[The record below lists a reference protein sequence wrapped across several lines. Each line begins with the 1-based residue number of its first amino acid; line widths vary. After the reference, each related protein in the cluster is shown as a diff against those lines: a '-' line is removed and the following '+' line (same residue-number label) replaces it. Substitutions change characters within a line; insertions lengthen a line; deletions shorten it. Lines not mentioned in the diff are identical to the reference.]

1 MMQVKDDFNEFISN
15 LQIDNFDD
23 INTSLE
29 GIAKKLNQ
37 KDNSTTD
44 NYLMVGSMG
53 RNTSIKGESDI
64 DVIYELPDEVFER
77 FDDYESNGQSQLLN
91 EIRDVLKEKY
101 PSTDIK
107 GDGQV
112 VVISFT
118 KYKIELVP
126 GFKQDNN
133 SYKYPDTHD
142 SGSWK
147 ITKPILEIEEAN
159 NMINNT
165 STYRDICQMIREW
178 KANNGVT
185 ICGLLIDTLI
195 KDFLDN
201 NPEYKWKSKSDYYEL
216 LKSVFKYLSDQD
228 ENRKQWNAM
237 GSNQIIENKNFNFI
251 KKGKKAYNK
260 LSNSTDES
268 STLRELFGSR
278 FPISEQS
285 ANEYGYSND
294 EQFIEEIFP
303 VYIMYSLKIDCE
315 ITQNGFRTG
324 LLSEFI
330 KKKFMIKQN
339 RKLKFMIVENN
350 IPKPYDI
357 YWKVR
362 NVGYEA
368 IRRNCIRGQIK
379 KGIDY
384 LNESTNFYGPHYVE
398 CYIIKDGIC
407 VARDKISVSIDY
419 DCYSFVRHIEKE

>member
-37 KDNSTTD
+37 KYYDNSTTD

-133 SYKYPDTHD
+133 FYKYPDTHD

-185 ICGLLIDTLI
+185 ICGLLIDILI

-201 NPEYKWKSKSDYYEL
+201 NYEYKWKPKSDYYEL

-228 ENRKQWNAM
+228 EDRKQWNAM

-419 DCYSFVRHIEKE
+419 D

>member
-37 KDNSTTD
+37 KYYDNSTTD

-77 FDDYESNGQSQLLN
+77 FDDYKSNGQSQLLN

-142 SGSWK
+142 GGSWK

-368 IRRNCIRGQIK
+368 IRINCIRGQIK

-419 DCYSFVRHIEKE
+419 D

>member
-37 KDNSTTD
+37 KYYDNSTTD

-159 NMINNT
+159 NTINNT

-195 KDFLDN
+195 KDFLGN

-379 KGIDY
+379 KRNR
-384 LNESTNFYGPHYVE
+384 LF
-398 CYIIKDGIC
+398 K
-407 VARDKISVSIDY
+407 
-419 DCYSFVRHIEKE
+419 

>member
-37 KDNSTTD
+37 KYYDNSTTD

-126 GFKQDNN
+126 GFKQEDN

-142 SGSWK
+142 GGSWK

-185 ICGLLIDTLI
+185 ICGLLIDILI

-201 NPEYKWKSKSDYYEL
+201 NYEYKWKPKSDYYEL

-228 ENRKQWNAM
+228 EDRKQWNAM

-419 DCYSFVRHIEKE
+419 D

>member
-1 MMQVKDDFNEFISN
+1 MQVKDDFNEFISN

-37 KDNSTTD
+37 KYYDNSTTD

-178 KANNGVT
+178 KANNDVT

-201 NPEYKWKSKSDYYEL
+201 NYEYKWKPKSDYYEL

-228 ENRKQWNAM
+228 EDRKQWNAM

-419 DCYSFVRHIEKE
+419 D

>member
-37 KDNSTTD
+37 KYYDNSTTD

-133 SYKYPDTHD
+133 FYKYPDTHD

-185 ICGLLIDTLI
+185 ICGLLIDILI

-201 NPEYKWKSKSDYYEL
+201 NYEYKWKPKSDYYEL

-228 ENRKQWNAM
+228 EDRKQWNAM

-268 STLRELFGSR
+268 STLRELFGSG

-419 DCYSFVRHIEKE
+419 D

>member
-37 KDNSTTD
+37 KYYDNSTTD

-142 SGSWK
+142 GGSWK

-185 ICGLLIDTLI
+185 ICGLLIDILI

-201 NPEYKWKSKSDYYEL
+201 NYEYKWKPKSDYYEL

-228 ENRKQWNAM
+228 EDRKQWNAM

-339 RKLKFMIVENN
+339 RKLKFIIVENN

-419 DCYSFVRHIEKE
+419 D

>member
-1 MMQVKDDFNEFISN
+1 MKQVKDDFNQFISN

-23 INTSLE
+23 INTSLV

-37 KDNSTTD
+37 KYYDNSTTD

-142 SGSWK
+142 GGSWK

-159 NMINNT
+159 NMINNI

-251 KKGKKAYNK
+251 KKSKKAYNK

-419 DCYSFVRHIEKE
+419 D

>member
-37 KDNSTTD
+37 KYYDNSTTD

-142 SGSWK
+142 GGSWK

-159 NMINNT
+159 NMISNT

-185 ICGLLIDTLI
+185 MCGLSIDTLI
-195 KDFLDN
+195 KDFLDDN
-201 NPEYKWKSKSDYYEL
+201 SEYKWKSKDDYYNL
-216 LKSVFKYLSDQD
+216 LKSVFKFLSEQD
-228 ENRKQWNAM
+228 EDRKQWNAM

-251 KKGKKAYNK
+251 KKSKKAYNK

-285 ANEYGYSND
+285 ANEYGHSD
-294 EQFIEEIFP
+294 GEQFIEEIYP

-339 RKLKFMIVENN
+339 RKLKFMIVEND
-350 IPKPYDI
+350 IPKPYEI

-379 KGIDY
+379 KGVEY
-384 LNESTNFYGPHYVE
+384 LSESTNFYGPHYVE

-419 DCYSFVRHIEKE
+419 D

>member
-37 KDNSTTD
+37 KYYDNSTTD

-101 PSTDIK
+101 PLTDIK

-178 KANNGVT
+178 KANNDVT

-201 NPEYKWKSKSDYYEL
+201 NYEYKWKPKSDYYEL

-228 ENRKQWNAM
+228 EDRKQWNAM

-419 DCYSFVRHIEKE
+419 D

>member
-1 MMQVKDDFNEFISN
+1 MMQVEDNFNEFISN

-37 KDNSTTD
+37 KYYDNSTTE
-44 NYLMVGSMG
+44 NYLIVGSMG

-91 EIRDVLKEKY
+91 EIRDTLKEKY

-126 GFKQDNN
+126 GFKQEDN

-147 ITKPILEIEEAN
+147 ITKPIPEIEEAN
-159 NMINNT
+159 NMISNT
-165 STYRDICQMIREW
+165 STYRDICQMIREC

-185 ICGLLIDTLI
+185 MCGLLIDTLI
-195 KDFLDN
+195 KDFLDDN
-201 NPEYKWKSKSDYYEL
+201 SEYKWKSKDDYYNL
-216 LKSVFKYLSDQD
+216 LKSVFKFLSEQD
-228 ENRKQWNAM
+228 EDRKQWNAM

-251 KKGKKAYNK
+251 KKSKKAYNK

-285 ANEYGYSND
+285 ANEYGHSD
-294 EQFIEEIFP
+294 GEQFIEEIYP

-339 RKLKFMIVENN
+339 RKLKFMIVEND
-350 IPKPYDI
+350 IPKPYEI

-379 KGIDY
+379 KGVEY
-384 LNESTNFYGPHYVE
+384 LSESTNFYGPHYVE

-419 DCYSFVRHIEKE
+419 D

>member
-1 MMQVKDDFNEFISN
+1 MMQVEDNFNEFISN

-37 KDNSTTD
+37 KYYDNSTTE
-44 NYLMVGSMG
+44 NYLIVGSMG

-91 EIRDVLKEKY
+91 EIRDTLKEKY

-126 GFKQDNN
+126 GFKQEDN

-142 SGSWK
+142 GGSWK

-159 NMINNT
+159 NMINNI

-251 KKGKKAYNK
+251 KKSKKAYNK

-368 IRRNCIRGQIK
+368 IHRNCIRGQIK

-419 DCYSFVRHIEKE
+419 D

>member
-37 KDNSTTD
+37 KYYDNSTTD

-303 VYIMYSLKIDCE
+303 VYIMYSLKIDCK

-419 DCYSFVRHIEKE
+419 D

>member
-37 KDNSTTD
+37 KYYDNSTTD

-195 KDFLDN
+195 KDFLGN

-339 RKLKFMIVENN
+339 RKLKFMIEEKKNN
-350 IPKPYDI
+350 KPYDI

-368 IRRNCIRGQIK
+368 IRRNCIKKKKK

-419 DCYSFVRHIEKE
+419 D

>member
-37 KDNSTTD
+37 KYYDNSTTD

-178 KANNGVT
+178 KANNDVT

-201 NPEYKWKSKSDYYEL
+201 NYEYKWKPKSDYYEL

-228 ENRKQWNAM
+228 EDRKQWNAM

-407 VARDKISVSIDY
+407 VARDKISVSIDH
-419 DCYSFVRHIEKE
+419 D

>member
-37 KDNSTTD
+37 KYYDNSTTN

-142 SGSWK
+142 GGSWK

-419 DCYSFVRHIEKE
+419 D

>member
-37 KDNSTTD
+37 KYYDNSTTD

-53 RNTSIKGESDI
+53 RNTFIKGESDI

-159 NMINNT
+159 NTINNT

-419 DCYSFVRHIEKE
+419 D

>member
-37 KDNSTTD
+37 KYYDNSTTD

-178 KANNGVT
+178 KANNDVT

-201 NPEYKWKSKSDYYEL
+201 NYEYKWKPKSDYYEL

-228 ENRKQWNAM
+228 EDRKQWNAM

-419 DCYSFVRHIEKE
+419 D

>member
-1 MMQVKDDFNEFISN
+1 MQVKDDFNEFISN

-37 KDNSTTD
+37 KYYDNSTTD

-91 EIRDVLKEKY
+91 EIRDTLKEKY

-185 ICGLLIDTLI
+185 ICGLLIDILI

-201 NPEYKWKSKSDYYEL
+201 NYEYKWKPKSDYYEL

-228 ENRKQWNAM
+228 EDRKQWNAM

-379 KGIDY
+379 KRNR
-384 LNESTNFYGPHYVE
+384 LF
-398 CYIIKDGIC
+398 K
-407 VARDKISVSIDY
+407 
-419 DCYSFVRHIEKE
+419 

>member
-29 GIAKKLNQ
+29 EIAKKLNQ
-37 KDNSTTD
+37 KYYDNSTTD

-133 SYKYPDTHD
+133 FYKYPDTHD

-185 ICGLLIDTLI
+185 ICGLLIDILI

-201 NPEYKWKSKSDYYEL
+201 NYEYKWKPKSDYYEL
-216 LKSVFKYLSDQD
+216 LKSVFKYLSDQNED
-228 ENRKQWNAM
+228 RKQWNAM

-419 DCYSFVRHIEKE
+419 D

>member
-37 KDNSTTD
+37 KYYDNSTTD

-268 STLRELFGSR
+268 STLRELFESR

-339 RKLKFMIVENN
+339 HKLKFMIVENN

-419 DCYSFVRHIEKE
+419 D

>member
-37 KDNSTTD
+37 KYYDNSTTD

-216 LKSVFKYLSDQD
+216 LKSVFNYLSDQD

-368 IRRNCIRGQIK
+368 TRRNCIRGQIK

-419 DCYSFVRHIEKE
+419 D

>member
-37 KDNSTTD
+37 KYYDNSTTD

-350 IPKPYDI
+350 IPKSYDI

-368 IRRNCIRGQIK
+368 IRRNCIRDQIK

-419 DCYSFVRHIEKE
+419 D